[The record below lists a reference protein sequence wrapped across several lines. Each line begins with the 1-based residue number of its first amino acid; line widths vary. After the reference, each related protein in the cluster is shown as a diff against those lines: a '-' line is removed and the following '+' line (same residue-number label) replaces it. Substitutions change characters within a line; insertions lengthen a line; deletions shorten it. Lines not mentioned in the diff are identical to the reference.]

1 MAALFFSMTCSS
13 RREVFMGTA
22 EEIGQ
27 TARQAM
33 QSWSGTVRLI
43 LLLLVAAAVF
53 VAIRYLPLTMW

>member
-1 MAALFFSMTCSS
+1 
-13 RREVFMGTA
+13 MGVA

-33 QSWSGTVRLI
+33 RSWSGTVRLI
-43 LLLLVAAAVF
+43 LLLLVAAVLF